1 MIGLVLL
8 ARATVTLRRLNVF
21 VVAQTNQQIWVLLSR
36 KKLVRGIGSVR
47 LARRFV
53 LDPDILATNAVR
65 IDQRVPIR
73 HAVEVEVELAN
84 VVATAVVVE
93 IGRVGVGPAAV
104 VVVSEGIEEVDLAIV
119 EVDLVI
125 DMLVSDINN

>member
-1 MIGLVLL
+1 M
-8 ARATVTLRRLNVF
+8 
-21 VVAQTNQQIWVLLSR
+21 AQTNQQIWVLLSR
-36 KKLVRGIGSVR
+36 KKLVRGIGSVS

-73 HAVEVEVELAN
+73 HAVEVEVELVN

>member
-84 VVATAVVVE
+84 VVATAVVV
-93 IGRVGVGPAAV
+93 
-104 VVVSEGIEEVDLAIV
+104 VSEGIEEVDLAIV